1 MNDHTENNAEAD
13 KKEEERQAADQ
24 EEEDRKCQPKK
35 MHGWGLKLSLLLFM
49 CACVRFPRT
58 KIPPKKNKTPKRNQK
73 GKANQNPVKL
83 KKKRKRAKK
92 TAAIIAKGE
101 RKQTPARILHLGIT
115 HPPFPTPRKKKKQDK
130 QTKERPI
137 GKAEWETRQTPNF
150 PIKPTKRPTDPKKD
164 HKKNTLNAGKI
175 HKRDFYVLL

>member
-115 HPPFPTPRKKKKQDK
+115 HPPFPTPRKKKNKINKQRKD
-130 QTKERPI
+130 QS
-137 GKAEWETRQTPNF
+137 GKLNGKHAKRQTSPSNPPND
-150 PIKPTKRPTDPKKD
+150 PRIQKKTTKRTP
-164 HKKNTLNAGKI
+164 
-175 HKRDFYVLL
+175 